1 VRSQPGTLP
10 ALGIGAYNVR
20 IQLSQKWAAGFSE
33 LRLRGTQETAMPYI
47 EINGANIFYHTY
59 GEKQSVRA
67 PIVLI
72 HGATNNAENDWGEI
86 VPALARHYHV
96 FAPDCRGHGRS
107 SNPRMSYSFKEL
119 ADDVAAFVRTMGYE
133 RAHIIGH
140 SNGGNVALV
149 TLMEH
154 PEIVQTCIPQ
164 AANAYVTRYLVE
176 REPKVFDPERMARE
190 APEWF
195 AEVKRLHNEVHGNEY
210 WRDLLWLTMKEII
223 SEPNYAP
230 FELARVER
238 PTLVIMGAED
248 AVNAPD
254 EHAQYIADNIPNA
267 ELWIPEKTGH
277 NVHHERREEWIAK
290 VLDFLER
297 RGASL

>member
-1 VRSQPGTLP
+1 
-10 ALGIGAYNVR
+10 
-20 IQLSQKWAAGFSE
+20 
-33 LRLRGTQETAMPYI
+33 MPTI
-47 EINGANIFYHTY
+47 EINKASIYYQAY
-59 GEKQSVRA
+59 GEDQPNRA
-67 PIVLI
+67 PIILI
-72 HGATNNAENDWGEI
+72 HGSTIDSHTDWDAIAPE
-86 VPALARHYHV
+86 LARHYRV

-119 ADDVAAFVRTMGYE
+119 ADDVAAFVQAMGYE

-154 PEIVQTCIPQ
+154 PEVVQTAILQ
-164 AANAYVTRYLVE
+164 AANAYVTRYLIE

-190 APEWF
+190 APGWLR
-195 AEVKRLHNEVHGNEY
+195 EVKSLHNEVHGTEY

-238 PTLVIMGAED
+238 PTFVIMGAKD
-248 AVNAPD
+248 TVNAPD
-254 EHAQYIADNIPNA
+254 EHAQYIADNIPDA

-277 NVHHERREEWIAK
+277 NVHYERREEWIAK

-297 RGASL
+297 RGANH